1 MKKSILIWT
10 IMLAVALNVGCN
22 NSELMQNGSEL
33 MQNSSEL
40 MQNSVN
46 KTQEDIKQDTILQ
59 ENTSS
64 DDTNKN
70 DDIQMEVVDEI
81 DKVADEFGG
90 IQGVTTEEDRL
101 VILFVE
107 ALHAGDYIE
116 ALSYVDTKD
125 SVFYDRLDLK
135 DYVQINTDLAYLQQN
150 YEIIQ
155 SIKTHELDN
164 TNKKVTLQVEGD
176 TYNIYVTHDSKGIL
190 KINLGHEDIANKFCK
205 ENFKL
210 EVPKDSTVFIRGV
223 QLDESYRQQGSD
235 DIDYYIID
243 SLPAVDMEIHL
254 ITEFKEDRVTVNPSK
269 TDSRYRLV
277 VTLTDDEINSVRKR
291 AFNTLNEIMTKL
303 NEGMSLEEFKR
314 YFTEDVSIAEI
325 EEIYSE
331 TKDLMNKGIMR
342 NARFAS
348 IDEPI
353 LSNDA
358 CDFYV
363 RTANEA
369 FMNIQLDKRFT
380 SNDSEIEQTKRT
392 DYEIAFKFGDE
403 NNLISEIGI
412 IDPFSNIV

>member
-33 MQNSSEL
+33 MQNS
-40 MQNSVN
+40 VN
-46 KTQEDIKQDTILQ
+46 KIQEDIEQDTILQ

-176 TYNIYVTHDSKGIL
+176 TYNIYVTRDSNGIL
-190 KINLGHEDIANKFCK
+190 KINLGHADIDNKFCK

-235 DIDYYIID
+235 DIDYYIIN

-269 TDSRYRLV
+269 IDSRYRLV

-358 CDFYV
+358 GDFYV